1 MSRSN
6 SLALLLLLLTV
17 VASGVAVVFVKH
29 QSRVLFVELQS
40 MRANYE
46 VAMME
51 WKNQQLELATVGN
64 LDEILRKAQ
73 DELGMHVPQT
83 SHVVVIN

>member
-6 SLALLLLLLTV
+6 SLVLLLLLFAV

-51 WKNQQLELATVGN
+51 WKNHHLELATVAN
-64 LDEILRKAQ
+64 LDELFRKAQ
-73 DELGMHVPQT
+73 DE
-83 SHVVVIN
+83 

>member
-64 LDEILRKAQ
+64 LDETFRK
-73 DELGMHVPQT
+73 GMHVPQT